1 MSEYQNLKP
10 IFASSIMRI
19 SINNA
24 KLNFSNVI
32 TYDYRD
38 LKGNSEWK
46 NYFSYLKEPA
56 NYNSELNLY
65 WKNLQAILD
74 EEINKINKN
83 KVCLKIIHC
92 TIQFRDQ
99 NHPFV
104 QWIIEF
110 EGDYNAGQNFYENYV
125 EKEILEYPIYSL
137 YIFQKPLIVS
147 KVITSL
153 NYKIGDS
160 KRLVEYYGKPSD
172 KLDGYEALVFH

>member
-1 MSEYQNLKP
+1 
-10 IFASSIMRI
+10 
-19 SINNA
+19 
-24 KLNFSNVI
+24 
-32 TYDYRD
+32 
-38 LKGNSEWK
+38 K

-137 YIFQKPLIVS
+137 YVFEKPLTVS

-160 KRLVEYYGKPSD
+160 KRLVEYFGEPND
-172 KLDGYEALVFH
+172 KLDGYEAIQFN